1 MGCGPGR
8 HAHGFASR
16 GADVVGVDLAA
27 EFVALAKKGAPDGAS
42 FVRGD
47 ARALPVAPRFDAVVS
62 LCQGGFGLLA
72 AEDSRALTQ
81 MAAAA
86 KPDGLVA
93 LSAFSAYF
101 AVRFLEEQ
109 DSFDADTGVN
119 HERAT
124 VRNEAGDSQDFDLW
138 TSCFTPRELRLLCAA
153 AGLEVLHVWSVT
165 PGDYAR
171 RPPDL
176 DHAEWLLVARKS
188 ISSNVSVH

>member
-1 MGCGPGR
+1 M
-8 HAHGFASR
+8 
-16 GADVVGVDLAA
+16 DLAA
-27 EFVALAKKGAPDGAS
+27 EFVELAKAGAPVDAW

-72 AEDSRALTQ
+72 GEDSQALSQ
-81 MAAAA
+81 MAAAT
-86 KPDGLVA
+86 KPGGLLA

-109 DSFDADTGVN
+109 DTFDADAGVN
-119 HERAT
+119 HERT
-124 VRNEAGDSQDFDLW
+124 SVRNEAGDSREFDLW

-153 AGLEVLHVWSVT
+153 AGLEVLHLWAVT

-176 DHAEWLLVARKS
+176 DHAEWLLVARKGTG
-188 ISSNVSVH
+188 SNVSLH